1 MRRLLPLL
9 LLVVPALAFA
19 APSAEEMAL
28 HQEIAA
34 LKLDR
39 ALNLSAQ
46 QAKALLPLLRQ
57 QAVVV
62 QQMKTQHEQAKP
74 AVLAAL
80 TRARDELK
88 STGTVSAQTEQA
100 IRDAHG
106 GMQGHGQFKQ
116 FHEQVK
122 QILTPQQIESVKGL
136 RLGAMQHGP
145 MMEGGGFGGG
155 WGEGE
160 REAVAPRPGMAAGKG
175 GGRHFGKG
183 MFLHRVATSDA
194 FIALVEARAR

>member
-1 MRRLLPLL
+1 MRRLLPLS

-19 APSAEEMAL
+19 GPSTEVMAL

-46 QAKALLPLLRQ
+46 QAKALLPLLKQ
-57 QAVVV
+57 QAAAV
-62 QQMKTQHEQAKP
+62 QQMKAQREQAKP

-88 STGTVSAQTEQA
+88 ATGTVSAQTEQA

-106 GMQGHGQFKQ
+106 GMAGHGQFKQ
-116 FHEQVK
+116 FREQVK
-122 QILTPQQIESVKGL
+122 QILTPQQIESAKGVK
-136 RLGAMQHGP
+136 LGAVAHGP
-145 MMEGGGFGGG
+145 MMEGGFGGGFGGG

-160 REAVAPRPGMAAGKG
+160 REEVAARPGKG
-175 GGRHFGKG
+175 GHFGKA
-183 MFLHRVATSDA
+183 MFMHRVATSDA